1 MKAGCLQP
9 RPAVVVFVINLIIHT
24 SCHLADLQ
32 ICHTCNGTLLNDTVV
47 GRFCSSSD
55 GRVEGRC
62 CFQNLNSSTTVHV
75 IGLDLS
81 NCSLDQID
89 DLQDA
94 STAVVIDLSGNPIV
108 NISDFVFQGCS
119 ALNEILLPTNLLCPG
134 GNASW
139 ESIAVSEGSV
149 ICRGQKSM
157 CNETRHMT
165 LFCPENS
172 CCAPNGPGFF
182 SCRCI
187 DGYHGYKCRR
197 EGEFPFIQVFAPI
210 GVGMVMLSILL
221 WVVQRRK
228 VKTN

>member
-1 MKAGCLQP
+1 PVTRMPEETIRIKLLP
-9 RPAVVVFVINLIIHT
+9 
-24 SCHLADLQ
+24 HLGTFIPTPEAAMLPV

-75 IGLDLS
+75 IG
-81 NCSLDQID
+81 
-89 DLQDA
+89 
-94 STAVVIDLSGNPIV
+94 DLSGNPIV

-228 VKTN
+228 VK